1 MYMIAGLGNPGRKYE
16 HTRHNSGFDVVDE
29 LADKMGITAF
39 GNERRALVAKGY
51 YEGNKVLLVKPQTF
65 MNNSGESVRP
75 IADYYGID
83 VETQLIVIYDDVA
96 LDPGI
101 VRVRKSGSAG
111 GHNGMKNIIQ
121 HLGTQEFCRVRV
133 GVGKKPQQMDL
144 VDHVLGHFSPEDRKL
159 MDEGFDK
166 AVEATLMILDQ
177 GPDAAMNHVNRK
189 VTIHS

>member
-16 HTRHNSGFDVVDE
+16 HTRHNSGFDVIDE

-39 GNERRALVAKGY
+39 GSERRALVAKGY
-51 YEGNKVLLVKPQTF
+51 YECNKVLLVKPQTF
-65 MNNSGESVRP
+65 MNNSGESIRP
-75 IADYYGID
+75 IVDYYGID
-83 VETQLIVIYDDVA
+83 PETQLIVIYDDIA
-96 LDPGI
+96 LDPGM

-111 GHNGMKNIIQ
+111 GHNGMKNIIL

-133 GVGKKPQQMDL
+133 GVGRKPQQMDL

-166 AVEATLMILDQ
+166 AVEATLMILTQ
-177 GPDAAMNHVNRK
+177 GADAAMNYANRK
-189 VTIHS
+189 VGNVE